1 MAFFEKRN
9 RNLDKK
15 GVYLGVRFCNLF
27 SGGDFGMKTK
37 TLATLGIP
45 LAAASMVFAADEPA
59 VLDIV
64 VRDFSVTHSDFENF
78 SEEYISPGDN
88 SYCTKNGMTKCGD
101 MIVNSGYSLYDQ
113 TWYSYGPYHETC
125 GNGRSKKGALIGTD
139 GLPMSVN
146 YYLPVYLQNNISTT
160 GVPLEY
166 GECSDHKSRNYTNAN
181 STRESIKTASC
192 TKGQWANQVYY
203 TPGMVQQH
211 LLFSPPDEKGE
222 YDMYD
227 GVLIQKASEQ
237 CDNSNFAQWYTDVE
251 GVNYRINKTLD
262 LPQVGKGLYQVNYNY
277 NNGGYFPLD
286 SINGDQ
292 RVGFGFCN
300 PEVQDNNTSC
310 SQWGPQT
317 LSIFCPPYNYQYAET
332 QKDKD
337 EVNTYE
343 LCKSWLAYGGPK
355 EPLAAQAASD
365 ANGSLGTKHLRNYG
379 FTMMG
384 YAKFKYKAANQIP
397 NPEVFEFVGDDDM
410 WIFVDGVLVVDLG
423 GTHLA
428 APGAVNIQ
436 TLAMNNHGC
445 HAGEPLSTY
454 TNCEG
459 SSDATGWGEGS
470 WHHLHFFYADRQSDG
485 SNMLIRTTLA
495 EIAPSRYGQP
505 SVGKAIVT
513 IDENGNQK
521 VSMLLNTALD
531 QNTINNILSN
541 PTTPA
546 ILIVRN
552 QIDAN
557 GNVVPVVYGLYV
569 NAITPGGNEGSSG
582 VQYDLSGV
590 LMDANGQ
597 VIESGIVGNDM
608 MAFNFPYSDEL
619 FSAEMAQDAYPDE
632 LWQQFKTWSTKMNY
646 TVTSASGKGV
656 VGPPNTIEEWGKVTF
671 NASNEV
677 ASFVLDSIIARPSF
691 EAQSKVLSDLA
702 EKNDGELPLDA
713 TADLIF
719 TSVPAG
725 SGASG
730 NPLNLTNEEK
740 AKYSAAA
747 AVGAGYAE
755 GTTAISATGTGM
767 CYSAGA
773 ESCTSISYP
782 VSGPFRINVRVF
794 DHMGHFVSQY
804 QYSMDST
811 EIQKALGAPS
821 TQSACSMPL
830 YGPAGAA
837 WMTIKMYPVSQNG
850 RLLATGPYIYQ
861 VTFIQE
867 AYKHCLM
874 VGATPQEN
882 TMFYSR
888 TFDTYRFGYRRSKVK

>member
-1 MAFFEKRN
+1 MK
-9 RNLDKK
+9 LKTL
-15 GVYLGVRFCNLF
+15 VTLGV
-27 SGGDFGMKTK
+27 S
-37 TLATLGIP
+37 LAS
-45 LAAASMVFAADEPA
+45 ASLVFADDA

-64 VRDFSVTHSDFENF
+64 VRDFAVDHTDFENF
-78 SEEYISPGDN
+78 SEEYVSQGDGGH
-88 SYCTKNGMTKCGD
+88 CTKNGSTKCGD
-101 MIVNSGYSLYDQ
+101 MIVNKGYYLYDQ
-113 TWYSYGPYHETC
+113 TWYSYGAYHESC
-125 GNGRSKKGALIGTD
+125 GNGRSKKGAIIGTD
-139 GLPMSVN
+139 GLPMTVN
-146 YYLPVYLQNNISTT
+146 PYLPSYLQTQISTT
-160 GVPLEY
+160 QVPLEY
-166 GECSDHKSRNYTNAN
+166 GECSDQKSRNYTNAN

-192 TKGQWANQVYY
+192 AKGAWANQVYY
-203 TPGMVQQH
+203 TPGMVMQH
-211 LLFSPPDEKGE
+211 LVFAPAGE
-222 YDMYD
+222 DGEIDMYD
-227 GVLIQKASEQ
+227 GVTIKKAQEL
-237 CDNSNFAQWYTDVE
+237 CDNSNFDQWYADVQ
-251 GVNYRINKTLD
+251 GVNFRINKTLD
-262 LPQVGKGLYQVNYNY
+262 LPEAGQKGLYQVNYNY

-286 SINGDQ
+286 SIVNDQ
-292 RVGFGFCN
+292 RVGPGFCN
-300 PEVQDNNTSC
+300 PEVQSNNPNC
-310 SQWGPQT
+310 EQYGPQT
-317 LSIFCPPYNYQYAET
+317 LSIFCPPYDYQYADS

-337 EVNTYE
+337 LVNTYG
-343 LCKSWLAYGGPK
+343 LCSAWLANGGPK
-355 EPLAAQAASD
+355 YRPAAQAAAD

-384 YAKFKYKAANQIP
+384 YAKFKYKAANQVP

-436 TLAMNNHGC
+436 TLAQNNHGC
-445 HAGEPLSTY
+445 HAGEPLSLY

-459 SSDATGWGEGS
+459 ASDATGWGEGS

-531 QNTINNILSN
+531 QNTINNIMAN
-541 PTTPA
+541 PNVPA

-552 QIDAN
+552 EKDAN
-557 GNVVPVVYGLYV
+557 GNITPVVYGLYV
-569 NAITPGGNEGSSG
+569 SSIATGGNEGSSG
-582 VQYDLSGV
+582 VQYDLTGE
-590 LMDANGQ
+590 LRDANGQ
-597 VIESGIVGNDM
+597 VVQTGIVGNDL

-619 FSAEMAQDAYPDE
+619 FSAEMSQDAYPDA
-632 LWQQFKTWSTKMNY
+632 LWAQFANWSRLMTY
-646 TVTSASGKGV
+646 SVTSASGKGV
-656 VGPPNTIEEWGKVTF
+656 VGPPNTLEDWGKVTF
-671 NASNEV
+671 NASNDI

-691 EAQSKVLSDLA
+691 EAQSKVLSDMA
-702 EKNDGELPLDA
+702 SNNDGELPLNA

-725 SGASG
+725 MGKNG
-730 NPLNLTNEEK
+730 NPLNLSNEEK
-740 AKYSAAA
+740 ALYSAAA
-747 AVGAGYAE
+747 PIGGGYPE
-755 GTTAISATGTGM
+755 GTKAFSATGSGM
-767 CYSAGA
+767 CYSEGA

-811 EIQKALGAPS
+811 EIQQALGAPS

-830 YGPAGAA
+830 YGPSGAA

-882 TMFYSR
+882 TMFYTR
-888 TFDTYRFGYRRSKVK
+888 TFDTYRFGYRRSKKK